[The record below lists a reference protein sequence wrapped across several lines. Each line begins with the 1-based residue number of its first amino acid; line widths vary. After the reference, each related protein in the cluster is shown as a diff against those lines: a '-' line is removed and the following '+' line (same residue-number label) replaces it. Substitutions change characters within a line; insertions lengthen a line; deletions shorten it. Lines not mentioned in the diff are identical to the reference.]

1 MTGTPTTRRT
11 FLLDLARA
19 TTAVGA
25 AVLPF
30 PLIASVTD
38 GFHGSSQFAHLSAA
52 EARTM
57 RAFAAQLIPSDVG
70 ASGAEE
76 AGAVFFVDQ
85 AFGNPFFAEMVPVI
99 RAGLAALDARGFA
112 SLSGADQRAILHAVE
127 HEPFF
132 AAARTLVIIGTF
144 GDPSHGGNRGGV
156 GARIVRMD
164 PRPHY
169 MAPYGWY
176 DAHV

>member
-1 MTGTPTTRRT
+1 MTATTRRA

-19 TTAVGA
+19 TTVAG
-25 AVLPF
+25 AVLPL
-30 PLIASVTD
+30 PLIASLA
-38 GFHGSSQFAHLSAA
+38 GCSHEPRPFAHLSPA

-57 RAFAAQLIPSDVG
+57 RAFAAQIIPSAPG
-70 ASGAEE
+70 APGAEE
-76 AGAVFFVDQ
+76 AGAVYFVDQ
-85 AFGNPFFAEMVPVI
+85 AFGDPFFAETVPVI
-99 RAGLAALDARGFA
+99 RAGLAALDARGF
-112 SLSGADQRAILHAVE
+112 SSRSDADQRAILHAVE